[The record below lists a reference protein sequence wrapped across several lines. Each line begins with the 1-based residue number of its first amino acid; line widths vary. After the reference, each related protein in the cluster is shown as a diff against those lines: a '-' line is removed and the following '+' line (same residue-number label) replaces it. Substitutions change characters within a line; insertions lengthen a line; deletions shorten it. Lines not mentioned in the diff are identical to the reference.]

1 MKKNEYVIPKGRL
14 AKVSC
19 IQNYAKT
26 KRYTKLN
33 SRQRQQDEEGQ
44 EYTTA
49 SQEFPHIHKRCP
61 MLLNGKVRMNWTQN
75 EIFENGTQVKPRK
88 KPEVKLKYRKED
100 GSFA

>member
-44 EYTTA
+44 EYEAA
-49 SQEFPHIHKRCP
+49 SKEFPNIHKQCP
-61 MLLNGKVRMNWTQN
+61 MLLNGKVRMDWSQN
-75 EIFENGTQVKPRK
+75 RIFENGTKVKPRK
-88 KPEVKLKYRKED
+88 KPELKLKNWKED
-100 GSFA
+100 GTFA